1 MNALTGAN
9 SGASSGGPTKTIF
22 NIAVMVIV
30 VLALY
35 YFYKWLS
42 GTGDPDS
49 VETILYSSLTSGL
62 PGKST
67 EPTVFTSTTTDLPA
81 LYEGGEYSVST
92 WVYITNWGVNKG
104 YNKPFL
110 RLTGGS
116 TGGYDTLVMYLGQNV
131 SKLGIR
137 VSTDNMQLNTA
148 ELNKIRP
155 STGSSYGLSPYTDI
169 DITKCDIEMID
180 LQRWV
185 NINTVLNGRTLDVY
199 IDGKLSRS
207 CVLDGMFKVS
217 GDAPKLIIGGPTGF
231 GGLIGQTQAANYAYS
246 PDQVYKIYQNG
257 PIDTSITT
265 KLMSFFDPGQWSLSV
280 KRNGSNVIAA

>member
-1 MNALTGAN
+1 MNAASGAN
-9 SGASSGGPTKTIF
+9 SGGPGKMIF
-22 NIAVMVIV
+22 NISVMVIIA
-30 VLALY
+30 LAIY
-35 YFYKWLS
+35 YFYRWLNGS
-42 GTGDPDS
+42 GNSDATE
-49 VETILYSSLTSGL
+49 VVLYSSPSVGL

-67 EPTVFTSTTTDLPA
+67 EPSKFTSTSSQLPA

-92 WVYITNWGVNKG
+92 WIYITNWGVNKG

-116 TGGYDTLVMYLGQNV
+116 TGGYDTLIMYLGQNV
-131 SKLGIR
+131 SKLGVR
-137 VSTDNMQLNTA
+137 VSTEALKLNTA

-155 STGSSYGLSPYTDI
+155 ATGSSYGVSPYTDI
-169 DITKCDIEMID
+169 ETTKCDIETVD

-185 NINTVLNGRTLDVY
+185 NINAVLNGRTLDVY

-207 CVLDGMFKVS
+207 CVLDGMYKVS
-217 GDAPKLIIGGPTGF
+217 GDAPKLIVGGPTGF

-257 PIDTSITT
+257 PFDTSIMT
-265 KLMSFFDPGQWSLSV
+265 KLMSYFDPGQWSLSV

>member
-1 MNALTGAN
+1 MV
-9 SGASSGGPTKTIF
+9 F
-22 NIAVMVIV
+22 NVAVMVIV
-30 VLALY
+30 GLAIY

-42 GTGDPDS
+42 GSGNSDATE
-49 VETILYSSLTSGL
+49 VTLYSSPSVGL

-67 EPTVFTSTTTDLPA
+67 EPTKFTSATSQLPA

-116 TGGYDTLVMYLGQNV
+116 TGGYDTLIMYLGQNV
-131 SKLGIR
+131 SKLGVR
-137 VSTDNMQLNTA
+137 VSTDALKINTA

-155 STGSSYGLSPYTDI
+155 ATGSSYGISPYTDI
-169 DITKCDIEMID
+169 ETTKCDIETID

-185 NINTVLNGRTLDVY
+185 NINAVLNGRTLDVY

-207 CVLDGMFKVS
+207 CVLDGMYKVS
-217 GDAPKLIIGGPTGF
+217 GDAPKLTVGGPTGF

-257 PIDTSITT
+257 PFDTSIMT
-265 KLMSFFDPGQWSLSV
+265 KLMSYFDPGQWSLSV

>member
-1 MNALTGAN
+1 MNAASGAN
-9 SGASSGGPTKTIF
+9 SGGPTKMIF
-22 NIAVMVIV
+22 NISIYVIIA
-30 VLALY
+30 LAIY
-35 YFYKWLS
+35 YFYRWLNGS
-42 GTGDPDS
+42 GNSDAI
-49 VETILYSSLTSGL
+49 ETILYSSPSVGL

-67 EPTVFTSTTTDLPA
+67 EPRMFTTGATGVPA

-92 WVYITNWGVNKG
+92 WIYITNWGVNKG

-116 TGGYDTLVMYLGQNV
+116 TGGYDTLIMYLGQNV
-131 SKLGIR
+131 SKLGVR
-137 VSTDNMQLNTA
+137 VSTENMKLNTA

-155 STGSSYGLSPYTDI
+155 STGSSYGMSPYTDI
-169 DITKCDIEMID
+169 ETTKCDIETID

-185 NINTVLNGRTLDVY
+185 NINTVLNGRTIDVY

-207 CVLDGMFKVS
+207 CVLDGMYKVA
-217 GDAPKLIIGGPTGF
+217 GDAPKLIVGGPTGF

-257 PIDTSITT
+257 PFDTSIMT
-265 KLMSFFDPGQWSLSV
+265 KIMSYLDPGQWSLSV
-280 KRNGSNVIAA
+280 KRNGSDVVAA